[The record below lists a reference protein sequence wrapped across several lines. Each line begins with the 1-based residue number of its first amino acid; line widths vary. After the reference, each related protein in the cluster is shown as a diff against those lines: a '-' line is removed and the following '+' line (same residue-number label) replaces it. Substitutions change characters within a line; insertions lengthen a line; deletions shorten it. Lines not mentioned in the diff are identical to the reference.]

1 MKIYYN
7 EFKGNNPAAK
17 TYKAA
22 TTRYEMF
29 INKLIHKDKTVT
41 TKYQRAHNA
50 LDKAL
55 AALADPDNGITSVTI
70 TITTEKEV
78 K

>member
-17 TYKAA
+17 TYKVA
-22 TTRYEMF
+22 TTKHELF
-29 INKLIHKDKTVT
+29 INKLKKGDKVITKKDRV
-41 TKYQRAHNA
+41 HNA
-50 LDKAL
+50 LDNAL
-55 AALADPDNGITSVTI
+55 AALADPNSGITSVTI
-70 TITTEKEV
+70 TITKEV

>member
-17 TYKAA
+17 TYKVA
-22 TTRYEMF
+22 TTRIELF
-29 INKLIHKDKTVT
+29 INKLKLKNNTVISKT
-41 TKYQRAHNA
+41 QRAHNA

-55 AALADPDNGITSVTI
+55 AVLADTNSGITSVTI
-70 TITTEKEV
+70 TITKEKEV